1 MKMSW
6 KDKGLQMILTVW
18 ALVSVWS
25 TQALAVTGA
34 PPTVNPGSSGSTISN
49 PLAGSGGSIGSG
61 MANLVNSVMGMVYA
75 VGGVWFLFHL
85 YKAIMSLMAK
95 SSIAQKRDEAKSH
108 LIHVA
113 VSGVLL
119 GGATLIA
126 GMLFNFGTGL

>member
-18 ALVSVWS
+18 AIVGLWS
-25 TQALAVTGA
+25 TQALAAGGA
-34 PPTVNPGSSGSTISN
+34 PPTVTGSGSTLGN
-49 PLAGSGGSIGSG
+49 PLAGSSGSIGSG
-61 MANLVNSVMGMVYA
+61 MASLVNAIMGMVYA

-85 YKAIMSLMAK
+85 YKAIMSLMSK
-95 SSIAQKRDEAKSH
+95 SAIAQKRDEAKSH

>member
-1 MKMSW
+1 MVKTMW
-6 KDKGLQMILTVW
+6 KDKGAQLALAVW

-25 TQALAVTGA
+25 TQALAATGA
-34 PPTVNPGSSGSTISN
+34 PPTVTGSGSTLGN

-61 MANLVNSVMGMVYA
+61 MANLVNAIMSMVYA
-75 VGGVWFLFHL
+75 VGGVWFIFHL
-85 YKAIMSLMAK
+85 YKAIMSLMSK
-95 SSIAQKRDEAKSH
+95 SAIAQKRDEAKSH